1 MAPTARLQGRVVL
14 ADQASVWLSCL
25 LDAAGHEISVG
36 ARTNVQD
43 NTVIRADAGPVKIG
57 TDVTVGHNVTI
68 RSCTIGD
75 RALIGIGSVLAAGT
89 VVEDDVLLAAGSVT
103 LPGQRL
109 TADAMWAG
117 KPARRL
123 GPLDDAKRRIID
135 FGAAHYCLYNRDFLA
150 RPAT

>member
-1 MAPTARLQGRVVL
+1 M
-14 ADQASVWLSCL
+14 
-25 LDAAGHEISVG
+25 
-36 ARTNVQD
+36 QD